1 MARYLLDTNV
11 LVFFI
16 LGESD
21 SLSPEI
27 TAVLNDYNNQL
38 YTTSVCV
45 LELLQLQRIKKIQNK
60 RYKTAIELHNAIESV
75 FFIKILPFTEKHTRT
90 LATLKIADAHNDPFD
105 HSIISHAITDKLI
118 LVSSD
123 RKFKDY
129 SSQKLNFA
137 YNKR

>member
-11 LVFFI
+11 LVYLLLKEKDNI
-16 LGESD
+16 SKETNA
-21 SLSPEI
+21 I
-27 TAVLNDYNNQL
+27 IYDYNSQIFTSAIVVMEMVQL
-38 YTTSVCV
+38 H
-45 LELLQLQRIKKIQNK
+45 RIGKIK
-60 RYKTAIELHNAIESV
+60 SKDFKTAAELCNAIESE

-123 RKFKDY
+123 RKFNEY
-129 SSQKLNFA
+129 TNQKLNFA